1 MLSEAEGKTLNLQEE
16 LIRYRPKLAVT
27 SDAAFNAPIITHRR
41 QNFEMVWNYS
51 SIFNDMY

>member
-1 MLSEAEGKTLNLQEE
+1 MLSEAEGKTLHLQEE